1 MKTLLSAFFGALI
14 GGGLIWAAVVLPVLR
29 QEANDAQE
37 FVSVNWVPERAS
49 SSAAAP
55 LPVVS
60 AAAPVVDLRQAARE
74 SVHAVVHVKT
84 VSRAAVPYNPWMDFW
99 GIPNSPRIRQGSG
112 SGVII
117 DSQGFILTNNHVI
130 DGADHIE
137 VSLND
142 RRSFEAEVVG
152 TDPGTDLAVLRIAQ
166 VDDLPS
172 LQFGS
177 SDDLEI
183 GEWVLA
189 VGNPFDLTSTV
200 TAGIVSA
207 KARNLQLLRPDY
219 RNDVFPVES
228 FIQTDAAVNPGNSGG
243 ALVNAAGQLVGI
255 NTAIAS
261 QTGSYAG
268 YAFAVPASIARK
280 VSSDLIAYG
289 RVQRAFIGISGAGV
303 TPELAEEMGLDAV
316 QGVWIHSLSAGG
328 GAEDA
333 GIEPGDVLIRIN
345 GQAVNS
351 ISELQEEVARHDPG
365 DTVLVEIQG
374 HDRPIQVQL
383 RDVHGGTEVKDRLQW
398 NREHT

>member
-1 MKTLLSAFFGALI
+1 MKTLFSAFFGALI
-14 GGGLIWAAVVLPVLR
+14 GGGLIWAAVALPVLR

-37 FVSVNWVPERAS
+37 FISVNWVPDQAS

-55 LPVVS
+55 LPVAS
-60 AAAPVVDLRQAARE
+60 APAPVVDLREAARE

-84 VSRAAVPYNPWMDFW
+84 VSRAAAPYNPWMDFW

-172 LQFGS
+172 LRFGS

-333 GIEPGDVLIRIN
+333 GIEPGDVLIRFN

-351 ISELQEEVARHDPG
+351 IAELQEEVARHDPG

-398 NREHT
+398 NRENT